1 MIRIE
6 SLNKYYN
13 KGKSNELH
21 VINQTTITLPDSGLL
36 CILGESGSGK
46 TTLMNVIS
54 GLDSFS
60 GGVIEVDNVQIKKF
74 GSKVQEKVRNE
85 KFGYIF
91 QNYYLLMDRTVEYNI
106 MLALS
111 MYNIS
116 DEEKESRIDY
126 VLNAVNMLRY
136 KKRLVSQLSG
146 GQQQRVAIARALVK
160 SPKVIFADEPT
171 GNLDEANTMN
181 IMGILKKISKECL
194 VVIVTHEKTI
204 AEFFAD
210 KILWITDG
218 QIEREEDRESSS
230 VYQYVDDSNLYLQE
244 FQKKEIQSKDV
255 ALEIYGDMENQK
267 LAIQIVYENGKLYLS
282 AGEGTNVEFLTDNNE
297 KKVIDSKRP
306 ILEEKDANN
315 IAFELETVEAAKRQK
330 MKFSEIVEIAGKN
343 RKNLGVKQIFL
354 AVTLFIM
361 SIMVVLSVQEILSV
375 VMLDTSSI
383 ISKDTHYYK
392 LSSPKLKDSDIS
404 LDVYQENFGQMIEAL
419 LEEGFEVYG
428 IPNTTLQYPYKGIVQ
443 MENSVFEIKDY
454 CFVSVEKIG
463 KDKLLYGEMPEE
475 TTEVVLDRL
484 MIEQFLKS
492 SAMISNVITDMQQMI
507 GNTLTTKQG
516 IDLTIVGISDSGQP
530 DIYVQPE
537 LILKLYRENFRF
549 ITEEEAEKQYSD
561 YKRRNLGITE
571 DGKVEVLV
579 SYGAL
584 INAYTEYISKTYG
597 AVYTQSKNIEK
608 LEQMDY
614 PQEEIEREKEK
625 LKELEEEY
633 GLTAEQYI
641 ERLDSVEDALA
652 YSYEGVLSGKVH
664 YIVVGYYDIETD
676 ADYIVPEEAVPY
688 YDRALLNN
696 STACYVYAD
705 AENPETMKEKIVN
718 AIPEEIREFLILHIE
733 NEADQ
738 VISAYKEENQEKLQG
753 RLLIVFTIFMIS
765 MVILYFVMKTNVV
778 DRVNDLG
785 VYRMLGISKIN
796 IVGMFACENFMITS
810 YTSVPGVLFI
820 SLISLTISRIESLGV
835 NMIYPWYAV
844 ILTILFFYAANI
856 LVGILPVLG
865 LLRLP
870 PAQLA
875 AKYDI

>member
-597 AVYTQSKNIEK
+597 AVYKI
-608 LEQMDY
+608 
-614 PQEEIEREKEK
+614 
-625 LKELEEEY
+625 
-633 GLTAEQYI
+633 G
-641 ERLDSVEDALA
+641 
-652 YSYEGVLSGKVH
+652 
-664 YIVVGYYDIETD
+664 
-676 ADYIVPEEAVPY
+676 
-688 YDRALLNN
+688 RAH
-696 STACYVYAD
+696 V
-705 AENPETMKEKIVN
+705 
-718 AIPEEIREFLILHIE
+718 
-733 NEADQ
+733 
-738 VISAYKEENQEKLQG
+738 
-753 RLLIVFTIFMIS
+753 
-765 MVILYFVMKTNVV
+765 
-778 DRVNDLG
+778 
-785 VYRMLGISKIN
+785 
-796 IVGMFACENFMITS
+796 
-810 YTSVPGVLFI
+810 
-820 SLISLTISRIESLGV
+820 
-835 NMIYPWYAV
+835 
-844 ILTILFFYAANI
+844 
-856 LVGILPVLG
+856 
-865 LLRLP
+865 
-870 PAQLA
+870 
-875 AKYDI
+875 

>member
-21 VINQTTITLPDSGLL
+21 VIHQTTVTLPDNGLL

-54 GLDSFS
+54 GLDDFS
-60 GGVIEVDNVQIKKF
+60 DGIIEVDGTKIKKF
-74 GSKVQEKVRNE
+74 GSKVQERVRNE

-111 MYNIS
+111 MYDLS

-126 VLNAVNMLRY
+126 VLKAVNMLRY

-194 VVIVTHEKTI
+194 VVIVTHEKAI

-210 KILWITDG
+210 KILWISDG
-218 QIEREEDRESSS
+218 QIEKEEDRESNSI
-230 VYQYVDDSNLYLQE
+230 YQYIDDSNLYLQE
-244 FQKKEIQSKDV
+244 FSKKEIKSRDV
-255 ALEIYGDMENQK
+255 VLEIYGDMENQK
-267 LAIQIVYENGKLYLS
+267 LTVQFVYDSGKLYLS
-282 AGEGTNVEFLTDNNE
+282 TGESTNVEFLTDSDE

-315 IAFELETVEAAKRQK
+315 IVFELESVETAKKPK
-330 MKFSEIVEIAGKN
+330 MKFKEIVDIAKKN
-343 RKNLGVKQIFL
+343 QKNLGVKQIFL

-361 SIMVVLSVQEILSV
+361 SVMVVLSVQEILSV
-375 VMLDTSSI
+375 VMLDTGSI

-392 LSSPKLKDSDIS
+392 LSSSKLKDPQIS
-404 LDVYQENFGQMIEAL
+404 LDVHEENFNLMVEAL
-419 LEEGFEVYG
+419 TEEGFEVYA
-428 IPNTTLQYPYKGIVQ
+428 IPDTVLEYQYKGIVQ
-443 MENSVFEIKDY
+443 MENSVFEIKEY
-454 CFVSVEKIG
+454 CFVSV
-463 KDKLLYGEMPEE
+463 DKLERDMLLYGEMPEE
-475 TTEVVLDRL
+475 QTEVVLDRQ
-484 MIEQFLKS
+484 MVEQFLKS
-492 SAMISNVITDMQQMI
+492 SAVISNVITDIRQMI
-507 GNTLTTKQG
+507 GNTITTKQG

-537 LILKLYRENFRF
+537 LIFKLCRENFRF
-549 ITEEEAEKQYSD
+549 ITEEDAEKQYSD
-561 YKRRNLGITE
+561 YQSRNLGITK

-579 SYGAL
+579 SRGAL

-597 AVYTQSKNIEK
+597 EVYIYIRNIEIMK
-608 LEQMDY
+608 DMNF
-614 PQEEIEREKEK
+614 PQEEIEKEEER

-633 GLTAEQYI
+633 GITAEQYYEQI
-641 ERLDSVEDALA
+641 SSVEDALA
-652 YSYEGVLSGKVH
+652 YSYEGVISGKVQ
-664 YIVVGYYDIETD
+664 YVVVGYHDMKISE
-676 ADYIVPEEAVPY
+676 DYIVPEEAVPY
-688 YDRALLNN
+688 YDRAILNH
-696 STACYVYAD
+696 SVECYVYAD
-705 AENPETMKEKIVN
+705 AENAEAMKEKIISV
-718 AIPEEIREFLILHIE
+718 IPEEVREFLILHIE

-738 VISAYKEENQEKLQG
+738 KISAYKEENERKLQG
-753 RLLIVFTIFMIS
+753 RILIIFTIFIIS
-765 MVILYFVMKTNVV
+765 MVILYFVMKTSVA

-785 VYRMLGISKIN
+785 VYRMLGISKKN
-796 IVGMFACENFMITS
+796 IVAMFACENFMITS
-810 YTSVPGVLFI
+810 CTSVPGVLFI
-820 SLISLTISRIESLGV
+820 SLVSFFVSRIESLGI
-835 NMIYPWYAV
+835 NRGYPWYAIV
-844 ILTILFFYAANI
+844 LTILFFYTTTI
-856 LVGILPVLG
+856 LVGILPVLR
-865 LLRLP
+865 LLHLP

>member
-1 MIRIE
+1 
-6 SLNKYYN
+6 
-13 KGKSNELH
+13 
-21 VINQTTITLPDSGLL
+21 
-36 CILGESGSGK
+36 
-46 TTLMNVIS
+46 
-54 GLDSFS
+54 
-60 GGVIEVDNVQIKKF
+60 
-74 GSKVQEKVRNE
+74 
-85 KFGYIF
+85 
-91 QNYYLLMDRTVEYNI
+91 
-106 MLALS
+106 
-111 MYNIS
+111 
-116 DEEKESRIDY
+116 
-126 VLNAVNMLRY
+126 
-136 KKRLVSQLSG
+136 
-146 GQQQRVAIARALVK
+146 
-160 SPKVIFADEPT
+160 
-171 GNLDEANTMN
+171 
-181 IMGILKKISKECL
+181 
-194 VVIVTHEKTI
+194 
-204 AEFFAD
+204 
-210 KILWITDG
+210 
-218 QIEREEDRESSS
+218 
-230 VYQYVDDSNLYLQE
+230 
-244 FQKKEIQSKDV
+244 
-255 ALEIYGDMENQK
+255 
-267 LAIQIVYENGKLYLS
+267 
-282 AGEGTNVEFLTDNNE
+282 
-297 KKVIDSKRP
+297 
-306 ILEEKDANN
+306 
-315 IAFELETVEAAKRQK
+315 
-330 MKFSEIVEIAGKN
+330 
-343 RKNLGVKQIFL
+343 
-354 AVTLFIM
+354 
-361 SIMVVLSVQEILSV
+361 
-375 VMLDTSSI
+375 
-383 ISKDTHYYK
+383 
-392 LSSPKLKDSDIS
+392 
-404 LDVYQENFGQMIEAL
+404 
-419 LEEGFEVYG
+419 
-428 IPNTTLQYPYKGIVQ
+428 